1 MPKKSKNKLSENDIK
16 IIIVGP
22 SKTGK
27 TSFTN
32 KWTKW
37 IFSDAYKETVVSEF
51 AFKTVE
57 CNGKLYRIQIWDLS
71 GANRNIGVARI
82 FAEGAHGIIYV
93 CDATNIETRKNLIE
107 RKSDIDGSCKF
118 MDGGKMPSIVIENKS
133 DLLEKEI
140 IKDREEEIKK
150 FAKENGFD
158 GGFLV
163 SSKCST
169 NLTNSMEFFISL
181 IVEKKEK
188 AKEMGFGVEKEP
200 EDENILEIDG
210 EEIEIE
216 ITQTKDD
223 LISIKIDK
231 NDEEKSRFYDS
242 KGFYYY
248 ENSLLNIT
256 KDYEILSS
264 IEDYYEF
271 KDLFEKLEK
280 NKKVKI
286 NYYLKQVVIQI
297 GLMVKNLEG
306 KDEEITF
313 ELKYNKNDEK
323 LASSLIKEI
332 IEIKKTISEMEKKIE
347 TKKKNDNKEKI
358 EEQEKEIN
366 LK

>member
-1 MPKKSKNKLSENDIK
+1 
-16 IIIVGP
+16 
-22 SKTGK
+22 
-27 TSFTN
+27 
-32 KWTKW
+32 
-37 IFSDAYKETVVSEF
+37 
-51 AFKTVE
+51 
-57 CNGKLYRIQIWDLS
+57 
-71 GANRNIGVARI
+71 
-82 FAEGAHGIIYV
+82 
-93 CDATNIETRKNLIE
+93 
-107 RKSDIDGSCKF
+107 
-118 MDGGKMPSIVIENKS
+118 
-133 DLLEKEI
+133 
-140 IKDREEEIKK
+140 
-150 FAKENGFD
+150 
-158 GGFLV
+158 
-163 SSKCST
+163 
-169 NLTNSMEFFISL
+169 
-181 IVEKKEK
+181 
-188 AKEMGFGVEKEP
+188 MGFGVEKEQ

-242 KGFYYY
+242 KGYYYY

-313 ELKYNKNDEK
+313 ELKYNKNKKNEEDKKDQIEK
-323 LASSLIKEI
+323 HKKVLSFQTRVKIKSP
-332 IEIKKTISEMEKKIE
+332 IENKKI
-347 TKKKNDNKEKI
+347 K
-358 EEQEKEIN
+358 
-366 LK
+366 LKS